1 MMWLFTPVYQKVF
14 YIQKLFYKEKNMK
27 KKLFLAL
34 LMVSLFACIFAIGVN
49 AITQAEADE
58 AYYEKVY
65 VTANGEKTLPLYEKV
80 GDTYYPLA
88 WFAYDV
94 LGEDGTTV
102 VETKYVKAYFE
113 DVTCYS
119 EVYSQGRFN
128 GVYYEY
134 TDENGNAMVLNSSHA
149 VLLNLRSGVMSNTM
163 NSNGTSKGTN
173 VTIKTFEWSK
183 SGYPG
188 FTKLEAVYMPLSA
201 TSVGAYPPSSVRVFD
216 IDRHHG
222 PLTISRGTFHSAKI
236 TEVYIPGGSTF
247 NGNDQFN
254 SCSKLETIIFGA
266 GIENITIQGYTFN
279 GANSLRRIYWLGTKA
294 QLDSIT
300 VAETSNGAYFNL
312 TQISFEEY
320 SKLTEEQ
327 KQAGK
332 YLVYET
338 PECFALGHLDEA
350 INVCVSQCTLCGEKT
365 VNHVDN
371 DSITVSAEFD
381 SYLSDGKK
389 VTACHMEGC
398 LYTKE
403 ETMDA
408 LFTSK
413 GYSKDNVNANGIVID
428 FSVNKEA
435 IEKYEAITQKTVTFG
450 LFVALE
456 STLDDNNGTVNL
468 KDDNVEGVLKAEM
481 PQNYFAYVGLKLHG
495 FDNEEKQASPFAIG
509 AYTIVNDE
517 ISFVQLN
524 STDSKVPV
532 FTTYEEIIA
541 SIKE

>member
-119 EVYSQGRFN
+119 EAYSQGRFN

-134 TDENGNAMVLNSSHA
+134 TDENGNEMVLNSNHA

-163 NSNGTSKGTN
+163 KSDGTQKATN
-173 VTIKTFEWSK
+173 ITIKTFEWSK
-183 SGYPG
+183 SGYPS
-188 FTKLEAVYMPLSA
+188 FTKLEAVYIPLSA
-201 TSVGAYPPSSVRVFD
+201 TVACAPSSVRVFD
-216 IDRHHG
+216 IDRNHG
-222 PLTISRGTFHSAKI
+222 AISMGTKAFQYGKI
-236 TEVYIPGGSTF
+236 KEIFIPGNTTF
-247 NGNDQFN
+247 PANSNSQF
-254 SCSKLETIIFGA
+254 
-266 GIENITIQGYTFN
+266 QQ
-279 GANSLRRIYWLGTKA
+279 ANSLETVIFGKGFDENIPNYFFQATKLKKVFFMGTESE
-294 QLDSIT
+294 LDAIT
-300 VAETSNGAYFNL
+300 VSTTQNAPYFALTKKSFSDYMTLSET
-312 TQISFEEY
+312 ERED
-320 SKLTEEQ
+320 
-327 KQAGK
+327 GK
-332 YLVYET
+332 YLVYDV
-338 PECFALGHLDEA
+338 PECYVWGHTNTV
-350 INVCVSQCTLCGEKT
+350 INACVSQCTLCGEKT

-413 GYSKDNVNANGIVID
+413 GFSKDNVNANGIVIA

-468 KDDNVEGVLKAEM
+468 KDENVAGVLKAEM

-524 STDSKVPV
+524 STDAKVPV
-532 FTTYEEIIA
+532 FTTYAEIIA

>member
-1 MMWLFTPVYQKVF
+1 
-14 YIQKLFYKEKNMK
+14 MK
-27 KKLFLAL
+27 KKLLLLTVLVFAL
-34 LMVSLFACIFAIGVN
+34 TCIFAISVS
-49 AITQAEADE
+49 AVTQAEADK
-58 AYYEKVY
+58 YYYDKGY
-65 VTANGEKTLPLYEKV
+65 VTADGQHELPLYEKS

-102 VETKYVKAYFE
+102 VETKYVKAHFE

-134 TDENGNAMVLNSSHA
+134 TDENGNSMVLDSKHA
-149 VLLNLRSGVMSNTM
+149 LLLNLRGGVMSNTM
-163 NSNGTSKGTN
+163 NSNGTQKATN
-173 VTIKTFEWSK
+173 ITIKTFEWSK
-183 SGYPG
+183 GGYPS

-201 TSVGAYPPSSVRVFD
+201 TSVGAYPPSSVRVLD

-222 PLTISRGTFHSAKI
+222 PLTIVRGTFHSAKI
-236 TEVYIPGGSTF
+236 TEVYIPGGSSF
-247 NGNDQFN
+247 SENDQFN

-266 GIENITIQGYTFN
+266 GTEGITIKGYTFN
-279 GANSLRRIYWLGTKA
+279 GANSLRRIYWLGTKE

-300 VAETSNGAYFNL
+300 VDETSNGAYFNL

-338 PECFALGHLDEA
+338 PECFALGHLDQA
-350 INVCVSQCTLCGEKT
+350 INVCVSQCTICREKT
-365 VNHVDN
+365 VKHVDN
-371 DSITVSAEFD
+371 DSITVTAEFAN
-381 SYLSDGKK
+381 YLLEGKK
-389 VTACHMEGC
+389 VTSCHMEGC
-398 LYTKE
+398 SHVSE
-403 ETMDA
+403 ETLA
-408 LFTSK
+408 PLFSSK

-428 FSVNKEA
+428 FSINKEA
-435 IEKYEAITQKTVTFG
+435 IEEYEALTQKTVTFG

-456 STLDDNNGTVNL
+456 SSLDENNGTVNL
-468 KDDNVEGVLKAEM
+468 KDENVAGVVKTEM
-481 PQNYFAYVGLKLHG
+481 PRNYFAYMGLKLHG

-509 AYTIVNDE
+509 AYTMIDNE

-524 STDSKVPV
+524 STDSNVPV
-532 FTTYEEIIA
+532 FTTYTEIIA
-541 SIKE
+541 NIKE